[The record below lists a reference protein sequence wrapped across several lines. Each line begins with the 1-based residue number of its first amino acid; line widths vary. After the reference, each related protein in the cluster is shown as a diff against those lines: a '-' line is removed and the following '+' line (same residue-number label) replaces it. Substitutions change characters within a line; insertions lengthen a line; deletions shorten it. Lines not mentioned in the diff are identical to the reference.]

1 MKYLRDYSSSR
12 DDDFDVWWNQIS
24 RGVFISFFFFSFLIN
39 VNCSGKNRID
49 DVSRR

>member
-1 MKYLRDYSSSR
+1 MKYLKDYSSR
-12 DDDFDVWWNQIS
+12 DDDFDVWWNQIF
-24 RGVFISFFFFSFLIN
+24 RDVFISFFFFSFLIN